1 MLEKKIVS
9 ALKSHSYSIT
19 AKKKIHSEVQ
29 IEATTSV
36 NSTVYYIT
44 SLTLF
49 PDPRLWPISL
59 LVENDGQIK
68 CLAGC
73 FWHFGFNGSSCL
85 DV

>member
-1 MLEKKIVS
+1 MLGKKIGS

-36 NSTVYYIT
+36 NSTLYYIT

-49 PDPRLWPISL
+49 PDPRL
-59 LVENDGQIK
+59 
-68 CLAGC
+68 
-73 FWHFGFNGSSCL
+73 
-85 DV
+85 